1 MKNKNVVSIVLY
13 VFSVLCLGYTCYAGF
28 QAYTTFTSYY
38 SAVSYD
44 VVTLIMYIISTV
56 FQSLCFAV
64 VFYGMATMSDMLFKL
79 LPKKEEVKKEEAK
92 KEEAKKEEVKKEE
105 PKQEEVTK
113 ESSKLEEK
121 QEEVKAEEEK

>member
-92 KEEAKKEEVKKEE
+92 KEEVKKEE